1 MRTLRTRFVGGGLL
15 LAVTILTGCGGGSGG
30 TPHVASVNGAT
41 KDSKTATKKGNT
53 DPKKAMLAF
62 AKCMRDHDVDMPDPK
77 FNDDGDRGGGFS
89 ISGPSGGGGAA
100 DRTKVDAANKAC
112 EPLMADVVK
121 NGPDKLDPEQEAKMK
136 KQALA
141 FTKCMRKHGI
151 DMPDPQFGDNGQN
164 TVKIG
169 GGPGGGPTNSGG
181 PDPRNPKF
189 QAATKA
195 CAKGSGSGP
204 GFGFVESK
212 GR

>member
-1 MRTLRTRFVGGGLL
+1 MRLLGTRWLCVGALVTTMV
-15 LAVTILTGCGGGSGG
+15 LAGCGSGSPA
-30 TPHVASVNGAT
+30 PHVASVNGQS
-41 KDSKTATKKGNT
+41 KDAPKKGRGKT

-62 AKCMRDHDVDMPDPK
+62 AKCMREHGVDMPDPK
-77 FNDDGDRGGGFS
+77 FSDNGDRGGTFS
-89 ISGPSGGGGAA
+89 ISGPSGGAGPA

-112 EPLMADVVK
+112 EPLMADAVK
-121 NGPDKLDPEQEAKMK
+121 SGPDKLDPAQEAKMK

-141 FTKCMRKHGI
+141 FTRCMRKHGI

-189 QAATKA
+189 QAAQKA
-195 CAKGSGSGP
+195 CAKGSRFGP
-204 GFGFVESK
+204 GFGAVESK